1 MVPNRPFMKTT
12 EHLKL
17 HYPLDRIS
25 EPILTRL
32 VTDFDIEPNLIRADV
47 DASSGGWVVLRV
59 TGEPETLASARA
71 WISAQGIT
79 VSEAQ

>member
-1 MVPNRPFMKTT
+1 MKTT
-12 EHLKL
+12 EQLKL

-32 VTDFDIEPNLIRADV
+32 VTDFDVEPNLVRADV
-47 DASSGGWVVLRV
+47 DAASGGWVVLRV
-59 TGEPETLASARA
+59 TGEPETIAAARD
-71 WISAQGIT
+71 WITSQGIT